1 MEMVLYQT
9 EQKLE
14 LDQENQLEED
24 VVIKFTH
31 MADDVPRIYSTVV
44 TAYKGNSITKINLKS
59 GELAFLE

>member
-14 LDQENQLEED
+14 LDQENQLEEY

-59 GELAFLE
+59 GELAF

>member
-59 GELAFLE
+59 GELAF